1 MESFHFRST
10 ISGKMD
16 RSNDSP
22 SFLPRFKNSFESAK
36 TCALACPSKFHV
48 PGCGFLDLGGR
59 ERERRA
65 IFSQAQVSSAQI
77 TPLGDVSPRKRPFCS
92 HIFYLIAGR
101 LSCIALIR
109 GGGERGLWNN
119 PRHRLTP
126 NHNRA
131 YFSLPS
137 SPLLPPPILPFPSLD
152 RDASRSFL
160 HYHFLSNSFKLI
172 ISRDDDQS

>member
-131 YFSLPS
+131 YFSLPLLS
-137 SPLLPPPILPFPSLD
+137 SPSTSNSALSLSRSGRVSFISPLPF
-152 RDASRSFL
+152 SFQL
-160 HYHFLSNSFKLI
+160 L
-172 ISRDDDQS
+172 